1 MLYFD
6 SNNGKLYKVTDHLGT
21 KTEIG
26 TIHDVT
32 DDLGTRREIR
42 NLEDYGIQC
51 FSYTENGEITEL
63 ILENGAD
70 MKTDVRQPK
79 GIEKRDIC
87 ARMEEFAAGVVRNLD
102 GSSIEDIIPILKMAC
117 PSLTDEELE
126 DIRIDAEGHIKLS
139 DGIKNKL
146 RASNYQ
152 GEIALEDID
161 FSDEERLMRNPII
174 HSMFIEAL
182 VRTLDALQVSTDVK
196 INESLSVDELME
208 IVSKVIDGEKI
219 DRNYFEKQLR
229 GYFGE
234 IYCTKTIIAGEVD
247 GIKLRLQ
254 MPDASNEPGI
264 DLIDP
269 VTGMKIQVK
278 TGKKKIVDKHLEE
291 NWEEEAEDYFF
302 KSGNFG
308 HKMIPVLT
316 VTTVKTESYDGDS
329 KVQSFGLE
337 SATITGLIERL
348 LGYGIDPSSK
358 ILAQEHAKRSLTA
371 NIEATGVSVSGTS
384 TISQIRQ
391 ELEEQQARNNIAF
404 LEETAVSDATTEVTE
419 PVDTTVVQVEET
431 IVSTEEESAADNNL
445 SLTGTDDGSAILP
458 ENMGLV
464 NKIMQ
469 SRFGN
474 AFIAATVIAFREF
487 KASLEP
493 DFVNLHQT
501 AAGRRGAQQV
511 ASLTNRYNITKQD
524 SIKTKIVKSILGIIF
539 KGASIVKH
547 IAIDYRYIK
556 ASGIQEAISMFGNNT
571 YMDEYGQ
578 IHIPP
583 VLIVNDLKGLKN
595 LNNTGIKVNG
605 RYIYQVGQKGMLI
618 YGAEGVNSEDISMA
632 VNESQMIKDAIEQ
645 MIREKGY
652 EGVSVEVDGVI
663 QGEGEGV
670 RFENGI
676 TIIGTD
682 ELQNKSADYIDGYVS
697 SSIELKRSMGVMY
710 SQKALI
716 SLESIDDTEKL
727 RQALKQG
734 RARKIIS
741 KAQYDQLQMPYEELM
756 TMREAGIEIY
766 VDSNEIDE
774 NLKKAGITGQIIRKD
789 NQIFIHDYYT
799 QEDVEVEE
807 VGENNSLTDIEN
819 MLVNSQKLILIDI
832 KVLANK
838 FQKENILGAYKG
850 LNTLIGNIK
859 LKTGIGQ
866 LSETDIKSL
875 GYNLDYNKLPQLT
888 LSKPLQ
894 EYTKAEIEDMLTAS
908 ILSMDT
914 NTEIRIILKAIDK
927 NDALKDLFTQIIKE
941 RILAKTALT
950 QNYKEFGLRDKKL
963 EILLGQMLFMQMD
976 NKNKATIDLTYI
988 DSDGTQKEVTGKEN
1002 DLINK
1007 ITQDTE
1013 KAMRKDEVA
1022 INSIIEIILVYGD
1035 SYKDKQMAKQLDV
1048 NDARNYRAMMAAA

>member
-1 MLYFD
+1 
-6 SNNGKLYKVTDHLGT
+6 
-21 KTEIG
+21 
-26 TIHDVT
+26 
-32 DDLGTRREIR
+32 
-42 NLEDYGIQC
+42 
-51 FSYTENGEITEL
+51 
-63 ILENGAD
+63 
-70 MKTDVRQPK
+70 
-79 GIEKRDIC
+79 
-87 ARMEEFAAGVVRNLD
+87 
-102 GSSIEDIIPILKMAC
+102 
-117 PSLTDEELE
+117 
-126 DIRIDAEGHIKLS
+126 
-139 DGIKNKL
+139 
-146 RASNYQ
+146 
-152 GEIALEDID
+152 
-161 FSDEERLMRNPII
+161 
-174 HSMFIEAL
+174 
-182 VRTLDALQVSTDVK
+182 
-196 INESLSVDELME
+196 
-208 IVSKVIDGEKI
+208 
-219 DRNYFEKQLR
+219 
-229 GYFGE
+229 
-234 IYCTKTIIAGEVD
+234 
-247 GIKLRLQ
+247 
-254 MPDASNEPGI
+254 
-264 DLIDP
+264 
-269 VTGMKIQVK
+269 
-278 TGKKKIVDKHLEE
+278 
-291 NWEEEAEDYFF
+291 
-302 KSGNFG
+302 
-308 HKMIPVLT
+308 
-316 VTTVKTESYDGDS
+316 
-329 KVQSFGLE
+329 
-337 SATITGLIERL
+337 
-348 LGYGIDPSSK
+348 
-358 ILAQEHAKRSLTA
+358 
-371 NIEATGVSVSGTS
+371 
-384 TISQIRQ
+384 
-391 ELEEQQARNNIAF
+391 
-404 LEETAVSDATTEVTE
+404 
-419 PVDTTVVQVEET
+419 
-431 IVSTEEESAADNNL
+431 
-445 SLTGTDDGSAILP
+445 
-458 ENMGLV
+458 MGLV
-464 NKIMQ
+464 NRIMQ
-469 SRFGN
+469 SKFGN
-474 AFIAATVIAFREF
+474 AFVAATVIAFKEF
-487 KASLEP
+487 KASMKP
-493 DFVNLHQT
+493 SFVDMHQSES
-501 AAGRRGAQQV
+501 GRKGAQQ
-511 ASLTNRYNITKQD
+511 LRDFITRFD
-524 SIKTKIVKSILGIIF
+524 VVETDGLAARIIKTILGTIV

-663 QGEGEGV
+663 QEEGEGV

-676 TIIGTD
+676 TIIGAD

-697 SSIELKRSMGVMY
+697 SSVELKRSMGVMY

-716 SLESIDDTEKL
+716 SFESIDDPEKL

-741 KAQYDQLQMPYEELM
+741 KAQYDQLQMTYEELM
-756 TMREAGIEIY
+756 AMREAGIEIY

-927 NDALKDLFTQIIKE
+927 NDALKDLFAQIIKE

-976 NKNKATIDLTYI
+976 NKNKATIDLTYT